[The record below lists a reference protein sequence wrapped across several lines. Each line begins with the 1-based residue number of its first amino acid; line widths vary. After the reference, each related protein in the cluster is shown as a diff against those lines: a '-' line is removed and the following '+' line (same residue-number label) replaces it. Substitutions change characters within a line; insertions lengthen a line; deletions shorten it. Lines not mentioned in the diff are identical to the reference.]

1 MSTISVFLLKAMS
14 GGHHEHS
21 SDGGESGAHSRDNVW
36 RGFVALVGILLFF
49 FMERCLT
56 VVSEWRRRNQKKN
69 KVPLTTFPY

>member
-1 MSTISVFLLKAMS
+1 MS
-14 GGHHEHS
+14 GGHHDHS
-21 SDGGESGAHSRDNVW
+21 SDGDDSHGRDNVW

-69 KVPLTTFPY
+69 KVPVIEPVL